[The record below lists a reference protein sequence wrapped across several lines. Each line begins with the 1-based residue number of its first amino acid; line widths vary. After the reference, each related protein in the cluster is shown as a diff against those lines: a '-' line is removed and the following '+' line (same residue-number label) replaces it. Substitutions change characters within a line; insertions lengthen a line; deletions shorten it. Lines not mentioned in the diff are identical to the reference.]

1 MVEKKKIL
9 YIVEAMGGGVFTYI
23 VDLANELVNKYDMYI
38 AYALRKQTPKNYKD
52 YFDKRVHL
60 IEVKNFG
67 RTINPTKDIAA
78 FFEVKKIAAAVQ
90 PDVIHLHSS
99 KAGAIGRIAFD
110 GKIPMFYTPH
120 GYSFLMENY
129 KPMKRKLFKLIESVC
144 AKRNCTTISCSVGEN
159 QETLKFTRRA
169 IYVNN
174 GINMSELQEIID
186 KTERVQHP
194 FTVYTLGRICYQK
207 NPTLFNAIAESLPD
221 IKFVWIGDGELRG
234 ELKSKNIEITGWA
247 DRVTAIQYA
256 VNADVFLLP
265 SRWEGLPISLL
276 ESMYMKKVCV
286 VSNVIGNKDV
296 IHNNENGFVCSDT
309 EKFVKAIR
317 ESQSGVER
325 FTAQAYQDVLEK
337 YNTKAMA
344 KQYSEKYDEAINVCG
359 GGYSMS

>member
-1 MVEKKKIL
+1 M
-9 YIVEAMGGGVFTYI
+9 
-23 VDLANELVNKYDMYI
+23 
-38 AYALRKQTPKNYKD
+38 
-52 YFDKRVHL
+52 
-60 IEVKNFG
+60 
-67 RTINPTKDIAA
+67 
-78 FFEVKKIAAAVQ
+78 
-90 PDVIHLHSS
+90 
-99 KAGAIGRIAFD
+99 
-110 GKIPMFYTPH
+110 
-120 GYSFLMENY
+120 
-129 KPMKRKLFKLIESVC
+129 
-144 AKRNCTTISCSVGEN
+144 GEN
-159 QETLKFTRRA
+159 QETLKLTRRA

-186 KTERVQHP
+186 KTEKVQHP

-207 NPTLFNAIAESLPD
+207 NPTLFNAIAEALPD
-221 IKFVWIGDGELRG
+221 IKFVWIGDGELRE

-247 DRVTAIQYA
+247 DRATAIRYA

-286 VSNVIGNKDV
+286 VSNVIGNRDV

-317 ESQSGVER
+317 KSQSGAER

-344 KQYSEKYDEAINVCG
+344 KQYSEKYDEAINIG
-359 GGYSMS
+359 GGVQHELIPYILINDYVTAKAVA